1 VDDPYIIAGLRGQ
14 PLRPYHH
21 RYLGSEATLG
31 HRQGV
36 AQVYRLRLHGFIAWL
51 IARGYHLA
59 WVPTLNHKTRIMAD
73 WAISMIFHADA
84 IPFSDLEH
92 PGQEFTRAL
101 DMRQFT
107 PDHEDASGR
116 NRQAGRTVMATTSA

>member
-1 VDDPYIIAGLRGQ
+1 MDDPYIIAGLRGQ

-84 IPFSDLEH
+84 IPLSDLEH